1 MGYRSDIYIKLES
14 KHLFEFKK
22 ILEEVDLTDN
32 FVITYDEDYIYAL
45 GESLKWYDSYEEVTA
60 INNFIWSLGDT
71 GGLIAIGED
80 DQTEYI
86 GSPYEVDLSTEMIV
100 HGFKFK
106 EE

>member
-1 MGYRSDIYIKLES
+1 MGDRSDVYIKLES

-45 GESLKWYDSYEEVTA
+45 GKYLKWYDDYKDVTA

-71 GGLIAIGED
+71 AGLIAIGED

-86 GSPYEVDLSTEMIV
+86 GNPYEVDLSTEMIIR
-100 HGFKFK
+100 GFKFK